1 MKTFIRFTCLALMSL
16 DSIYSQG
23 RDYGRSMV
31 IAQQGIAATSQTLA
45 SQATAQILAKGG
57 SAVDAAIAA
66 NTVLAVVEPM
76 KTGLGGDLFV
86 LYREAGSGKLV
97 GLNASGPAPKALS
110 PGFLAKKGFKTMP
123 AAGIHSFTVPGAV
136 EGWAQIHKR
145 YGKLP
150 WKDLFQSAIAYA
162 EKGFPVTEAIH
173 ESWAAAIERIHT
185 NPESSRVFLPGG
197 QVPKEGDLFKNPD
210 IGHALRLIADQGPDA
225 FYKGE
230 IAAAMLKTSQKLGG
244 TMTAEDLAGFSSEWV
259 TPISTDYRG
268 WKIAELPPN
277 SQGFAALEMLNIM
290 EVTPASPFGPFSA
303 PEMHK
308 RIEAMKLAY
317 ADVRRYNADP
327 RTSQI
332 PVDRLLS
339 KDYAKKRAALIHPE
353 KANCNVPNGDPVGS
367 NTTYLTVVDK
377 DGNIASWIESVYD
390 EFGSGL
396 TAEGM
401 GFIMQNRGALFT
413 LEPTHPNVL
422 AGGKRPFHTIIPAF
436 MERGDQHIGF
446 GIMGGANQPLAHAQ
460 FASNII
466 DYGMNI
472 QAALEAPRF
481 TKKNSAGCDVSIEDR
496 VPLATLQ
503 QLSERG
509 HEIRIRR
516 PYTQEMGR
524 GQAILHDS
532 RTGTNYAPRPIR
544 GRMARRCRNRLCGS
558 GRQSRFRKTLS
569 RLHRPPPAELSQRKK
584 KQ

>member
-1 MKTFIRFTCLALMSL
+1 MKTPRRLVYFTLVWLAP
-16 DSIYSQG
+16 IYGQG
-23 RDYGRSMV
+23 RNYGRSMV

-45 SQATAQILAKGG
+45 SQAAAQILAKGG

-86 LYREAGSGKLV
+86 LYWEAGTGKLV
-97 GLNASGPAPKALS
+97 GLNASGTAPKALS
-110 PGFLAKKGFKTMP
+110 PEFLAKQGVKAMP
-123 AAGIHSFTVPGAV
+123 TSGIHSFTVPGAV
-136 EGWAQIHKR
+136 DGWAQIHKR

-162 EKGFPVTEAIH
+162 ETGFPVTEAIQ
-173 ESWAAAIERIHT
+173 ESWAASVAR
-185 NPESSRVFLPGG
+185 NRPNAESVRVFLPGG
-197 QVPKEGDLFKNPD
+197 HVPHEGDLFKNPD
-210 IGHALRLIADQGPDA
+210 IGHALRLIADQGPSA

-230 IAAAMLKTSQKLGG
+230 VAAAILKTSQKLGG
-244 TMTAEDLAGFSSEWV
+244 TMTAEDLAGFTSEWV
-259 TPISTDYRG
+259 TPISVDYRG

-290 EVTPASPFGPFSA
+290 EVTPASPLGAFS
-303 PEMHK
+303 PQEMHK

-327 RTSQI
+327 RTADI
-332 PVDRLLS
+332 PVAQLLS
-339 KDYAKKRAALIHPE
+339 KEYAKKRAALIDPK
-353 KANCNVPNGDPVGS
+353 KANCEVPNGDPVGS

-377 DGNIASWIESVYD
+377 EGNIASWIESVYD

-413 LEPTHPNVL
+413 LQSGHPNVL

-466 DYGMNI
+466 DFGMNI
-472 QAALEAPRF
+472 QAALESPRF
-481 TKKNSAGCDVSIEDR
+481 TKRNSAGCDVSIEVR
-496 VPLATLQ
+496 VPAATLQ

-509 HEIRIRR
+509 HEVRIRR
-516 PYTQEMGR
+516 EYTQEMGR

-532 RTGTNYAPRPIR
+532 RTNTNYAASDPRADGEAVPEPIVR
-544 GRMARRCRNRLCGS
+544 
-558 GRQSRFRKTLS
+558 
-569 RLHRPPPAELSQRKK
+569 
-584 KQ
+584 